1 MTIQLSKTQK
11 KIARGIIEKGL
22 QREYVAGIE
31 HLEKIIG
38 KWRRNRANDRDT
50 WFELY
55 NEVTSH
61 DKNIAR
67 RYDDISGSKYL
78 LVIMNQ
84 LINEVI
90 REEDLADLD
99 EDLRERLLMA
109 ARQY

>member
-11 KIARGIIEKGL
+11 KIARSIIEKGL
-22 QREYVAGIE
+22 QREYVTGIE
-31 HLEKIIG
+31 RLEKIIN
-38 KWRRNRANDRDT
+38 KWRRNREDDRET

-67 RYDDISGSKYL
+67 RYDAISGSKYL

-90 REEDLADLD
+90 REEDLLELD
-99 EDLRERLLMA
+99 EDIRERLLMA